1 MEQVSWLRRASG
13 AMGKKARSFP
23 RTFRE
28 VLPHRARS
36 AKGCGP
42 RRGDLTQDRTVQVPG
57 FLLSSLSQAAALR
70 DGKAKS
76 RRPETS
82 RATCQYSAQPIIS
95 GFPSVH
101 VHNGM
106 ELRRRPSRAPDPP
119 GRCPQATPHFDCV
132 LGASLC
138 GCGACALSCSRHD
151 SAGFW
156 SQPVWV

>member
-82 RATCQYSAQPIIS
+82 RATLGSQQGSEPEE
-95 GFPSVH
+95 PRV
-101 VHNGM
+101 
-106 ELRRRPSRAPDPP
+106 RA
-119 GRCPQATPHFDCV
+119 A
-132 LGASLC
+132 
-138 GCGACALSCSRHD
+138 
-151 SAGFW
+151 AGHL
-156 SQPVWV
+156 Q